1 MKEIVGIVNNY
12 NVEIILGLVGFTFL
26 MFIFNLSNRIK
37 ISKITSKYNKLV
49 NGSDKNNVEDLLMEV
64 NLGMDK
70 LTNEINITQRDIK
83 ELENKSSFAIQKL
96 EAIRYDAFDEMGSE
110 QSFSV
115 AMLDDHNTGVIIT
128 NIFGRDYNSSFI
140 KPIKKGI
147 PDYKLSVEETQVL
160 DRATKDN

>member
-1 MKEIVGIVNNY
+1 MKEIVGIINKY
-12 NVEIILGLVGFTFL
+12 NVEIILGLAGFTFL

-64 NLGMDK
+64 SLGMDK
-70 LTNEINITQRDIK
+70 LTSEINITQRDIK

-115 AMLDDHNTGVIIT
+115 AMLDNHNTGVIIT
-128 NIFGRDYNSSFI
+128 NIFGREYNSSFI

>member
-1 MKEIVGIVNNY
+1 MKEIIGIVNKY

-83 ELENKSSFAIQKL
+83 DLENKSSFAIQKL

-115 AMLDDHNTGVIIT
+115 AMLDDHNTGIIIT